1 VELKMR
7 ELPGGTVTFL
17 FTDIEGSTRLLHAVG
32 ERYADVL
39 AQHRELFRTIVCKHG
54 GVEVDTQGDA
64 FFIAF
69 RSAKEAVSAAAEAQ
83 RAFAAHS
90 WPNDAELRVRMGI
103 HTGEPTRTAEGY
115 VGVDV
120 HRGARICAAGHG
132 GQVLLSQPTR
142 DLLVDESLDRVVV
155 LDLGMHRLKD
165 LTQPQQLYQ
174 LSVADLP
181 ARFPSLKTLENRPT
195 NLPAQATLLIG
206 REREL
211 EQASELLRRDDIR
224 LLTLTGSG
232 GTGKSRLALHLAA
245 EHVEAFENGVFF
257 VALAPVSDPKLVFPT
272 IAQTLALREG
282 PGQTI
287 EQKLT
292 DYLED
297 KELLLVLD
305 NFEQVLEAAPFVAGL
320 LSIAP
325 RLKVIVTSRAPLHL
339 SGEHEYYVPP
349 LELPDPKRA
358 TDLGSLTRFDAGA
371 LFIERAR
378 AVKADFEV
386 TRENAPAVATICARL
401 DGLPLAIE
409 LAAARVRML
418 PPRTLLS
425 RLEQRLTILTGGA
438 RDLPERQQTLRG
450 AIDWSYDLLS
460 AGEQELFAHLAVFV
474 GGCTLEA
481 AETVCGLVDDSTP
494 DVFEGLCSLVDK
506 SLLRRLGADGEPRF
520 GMLETIRE
528 YALERLRESQNAS
541 TVSQRHAEYFLVL
554 AEEAEPEVWGP
565 QQEMWLGRL
574 ECEHDNF
581 RAALAWS
588 LEHEQVETAVR
599 LAGALEG
606 FWEARGHI
614 SEGRRWLKEG
624 LGNDNTVLPGQV
636 RAKALFGAARLAGL
650 FQADYEEEG
659 RLLEESLRLFR
670 ELGDRKGVVLS
681 LSHLSGNL
689 RWHGD
694 AEGAQATGEESLAVA
709 RELGDEWTLAL
720 ALNNL
725 GCDMEEV
732 GEPTRARALFEESL
746 ALRRA
751 LGEKRGVALTL
762 TNLGDLALVDGDY
775 ERARTLLDESL
786 RLARELGHVQL
797 IAMALDNLGLTAL
810 YERDYEQSAR
820 LFSEALRA
828 FSDSGEKRNAAESL
842 AGIGATA
849 AVQGDSIRAARLWG
863 AAERLLNEIGLSP
876 GSGTRLVYERF
887 LPTARESVTTSAW
900 AEAWAEGGAMTF
912 AQAIACAL
920 DESQATDKAAS
931 ISA

>member
-1 VELKMR
+1 MR
-7 ELPGGTVTFL
+7 ELPTGTVTFL
-17 FTDIEGSTRLLHAVG
+17 FTDIEGSTRLLQEVG

-39 AQHRELFRTIVCKHG
+39 AQHRELFRTIVSEHG

-64 FFIAF
+64 FFVAF
-69 RSAKEAVSAAAEAQ
+69 ARAREAVSAAAAAQ
-83 RAFAAHS
+83 QAFAAHS
-90 WPNDAELRVRMGI
+90 WPNGIELLVRMGV
-103 HTGEPTRTAEGY
+103 HTGEPTRTSEGY

-132 GQVLLSQPTR
+132 GQVLLSQSTR
-142 DLLVDESLDRVVV
+142 DLLVDESLARLVV
-155 LDLGMHRLKD
+155 LDLGKHRLKD

-195 NLPAQATLLIG
+195 NLPAQATPLIG

-211 EQASELLRRDDIR
+211 AQASELLRRDQLR
-224 LLTLTGSG
+224 LLTLTGPG

-245 EHVEAFENGVFF
+245 EQVEAFESGVFF
-257 VALAPVSDPKLVFPT
+257 VALAPVSDPRLVFPT

-282 PGQTI
+282 PGQTV
-287 EQKLT
+287 EQKLS
-292 DYLED
+292 DYLQN
-297 KELLLVLD
+297 KELLLLLD
-305 NFEQVLEAAPFVAGL
+305 NFEQVLDAAPLLAEL
-320 LSIAP
+320 LSAAP
-325 RLKVIVTSRAPLHL
+325 RLKVLVTSRAPLHL
-339 SGEHEYYVPP
+339 TGEHEYEVPP
-349 LELPDPKRA
+349 LALPDPKRT
-358 TDLGSLTRFDAGA
+358 TDLESLTQYDAGA

-378 AVKADFEV
+378 AVKSDFAITADSV
-386 TRENAPAVATICARL
+386 AAVAEICARL

-409 LAAARVRML
+409 LAAARVRLL
-418 PPRTLLS
+418 PPQTLIS
-425 RLEQRLTILTGGA
+425 RLEQRLTVLTGGA

-460 AGEQELFAHLAVFV
+460 GGEQELFAHLAVFV

-481 AETVCGLVDDSTP
+481 AEAVCGPVGDSTP
-494 DVFEGLCSLVDK
+494 DVFEGLSSLLDK
-506 SLLRRLGADGEPRF
+506 SLIRQAGADDEPRF

-528 YALERLRESQNAS
+528 YALERLRQNKNENI
-541 TVSQRHAEYFLVL
+541 VSQRHAEYFLAL
-554 AEEAEPEVWGP
+554 AEEAEPEIWGP
-565 QQEMWLGRL
+565 PQEMWLERL
-574 ECEHDNF
+574 EWEHDNF
-581 RAALAWS
+581 RGALAWS

-614 SEGRRWLKEG
+614 SEGRRWLEEA
-624 LGNDNTVLPGQV
+624 LGKNNTVLSDQA
-636 RAKALFGAARLAGL
+636 RAKASFGAARLAGL

-694 AEGAQATGEESLAVA
+694 AERALATGEESLAIA
-709 RELGDEWTLAL
+709 RELGDKWTLAL

-732 GEPTRARALFEESL
+732 GEPARARALFEESL
-746 ALRRA
+746 ALRRG

-762 TNLGDLALVDGDY
+762 TNLGNLALLDGDCG
-775 ERARTLLDESL
+775 RARTLLDESL
-786 RLARELGHVQL
+786 RLASELGHLQL
-797 IAMALDNLGLTAL
+797 VAMALDNLGLTAL

-820 LFSEALRA
+820 LFADALRA

-842 AGIGATA
+842 SGLAATLA
-849 AVQGDSIRAARLWG
+849 AQGDPIRAARLWG

-887 LPTARESVTTSAW
+887 LPAARESVATSAW

-912 AQAIACAL
+912 AQAIDCAL
-920 DESQATDKAAS
+920 DASQTADQVALS
-931 ISA
+931 R